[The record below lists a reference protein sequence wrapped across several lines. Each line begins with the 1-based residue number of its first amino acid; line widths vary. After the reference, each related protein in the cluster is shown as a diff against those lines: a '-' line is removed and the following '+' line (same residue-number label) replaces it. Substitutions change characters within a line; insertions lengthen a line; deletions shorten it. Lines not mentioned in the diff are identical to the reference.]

1 MGTSRKTDYFS
12 NDFGKS
18 KKWRRFANSWVS
30 TCCLSDARTNAG
42 AYKAHVWWSRPLGH
56 FGSIQWGE
64 EHPAIQRYLP
74 GQTTRIHQARMY
86 FIVFLYPVNIR
97 KYQHLPAMFFQTR
110 ALIGSNDS
118 NDPYKAGPK
127 SHMNPIL
134 ILNTT
139 LNGPN
144 GMRKFHEIP
153 NKKNMV
159 SFGVFKKRGMR
170 LT

>member
-1 MGTSRKTDYFS
+1 
-12 NDFGKS
+12 
-18 KKWRRFANSWVS
+18 
-30 TCCLSDARTNAG
+30 
-42 AYKAHVWWSRPLGH
+42 
-56 FGSIQWGE
+56 
-64 EHPAIQRYLP
+64 
-74 GQTTRIHQARMY
+74 MY

-153 NKKNMV
+153 NKKTW
-159 SFGVFKKRGMR
+159 FLLGCLKKGDEIN
-170 LT
+170 LINHSCCIFPINSG